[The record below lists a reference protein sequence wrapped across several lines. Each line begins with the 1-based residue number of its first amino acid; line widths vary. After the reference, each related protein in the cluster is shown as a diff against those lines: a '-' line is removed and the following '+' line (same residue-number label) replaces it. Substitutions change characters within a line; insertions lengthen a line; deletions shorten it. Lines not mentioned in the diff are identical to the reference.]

1 MTKMWRR
8 RMGGI
13 ILCSM
18 ACTTVMLAVQGRI
31 REAIPLHLCSVSAL
45 AAAVLAFMPVQP
57 IVDYLWLLGMPGAI
71 LALVFPAPA
80 VSRWQTLF
88 TACYTLT
95 HALIVLIGLSAMAM
109 GECPRAGK
117 APMALIACVDGVL
130 CQSCAWN
137 GFSIPVCAADR
148 NAACVDRQ
156 CGIRRVYRLL
166 TGDDDAAVSGDGRR
180 GAAALRREVSTRRF
194 FCYTKIKK
202 CCIIKQNIGHIARFS
217 DLPGMSAR
225 FSVSK

>member
-1 MTKMWRR
+1 MAKMWRR
-8 RMGGI
+8 RMGGL

-88 TACYTLT
+88 TACYMLT

-109 GECPRAGK
+109 GE
-117 APMALIACVDGVL
+117 
-130 CQSCAWN
+130 
-137 GFSIPVCAADR
+137 
-148 NAACVDRQ
+148 
-156 CGIRRVYRLL
+156 
-166 TGDDDAAVSGDGRR
+166 
-180 GAAALRREVSTRRF
+180 
-194 FCYTKIKK
+194 
-202 CCIIKQNIGHIARFS
+202 
-217 DLPGMSAR
+217 
-225 FSVSK
+225 

>member
-1 MTKMWRR
+1 MAKMWRR
-8 RMGGI
+8 RMGGL

-88 TACYTLT
+88 TACYMLT

-117 APMALIACVDGVL
+117 APMALIFLQAL
-130 CQSCAWN
+130 A
-137 GFSIPVCAADR
+137 
-148 NAACVDRQ
+148 
-156 CGIRRVYRLL
+156 L
-166 TGDDDAAVSGDGRR
+166 TAFFVNR
-180 GAAALRREVSTRRF
+180 ALGTDFLFLSAPP
-194 FCYTKIKK
+194 
-202 CCIIKQNIGHIARFS
+202 IGTPLVWI
-217 DLPGMSAR
+217 GSAG
-225 FSVSK
+225 

>member
-1 MTKMWRR
+1 MAKMWRR
-8 RMGGI
+8 RMGGM

-71 LALVFPAPA
+71 LALMFPAPA

-88 TACYTLT
+88 TACYMLT

-117 APMALIACVDGVL
+117 APMALIFLQALALTAFFVNRALGTDFLFLSAPPIGTPLVWIGSAGSVSYTHLPARKRSPCSATGSSRPATRFRWL
-130 CQSCAWN
+130 CNPAN
-137 GFSIPVCAADR
+137 G
-148 NAACVDRQ
+148 
-156 CGIRRVYRLL
+156 
-166 TGDDDAAVSGDGRR
+166 SG
-180 GAAALRREVSTRRF
+180 ALRPA
-194 FCYTKIKK
+194 K
-202 CCIIKQNIGHIARFS
+202 CR
-217 DLPGMSAR
+217 
-225 FSVSK
+225 